1 MKTKLLFGLLF
12 ASSVFLFSCGDRC
25 WKCKTWNLSPNGSG
39 WTYVG
44 EDELCSITNK
54 KIKELDYLENDSTD
68 GWECEVFYK

>member
-1 MKTKLLFGLLF
+1 MIKFCFVFFLGIISATF
-12 ASSVFLFSCGDRC
+12 ASCGDRC